1 MDDTAT
7 IRDFGCN
14 SHFKELGGNMDK
26 YRLKEVR
33 EDYNK
38 RNSDKGIEITQEDM
52 AKKCYTTKST
62 ISRMEKGETE
72 PTINTLI
79 KYAETFDVSID
90 YLLRYAD
97 AKNPEHRTVS
107 HELGLSD
114 KAIETLKYI
123 KKNAAFEDYDISALV
138 NAFIGSG
145 SATFDYFND
154 LFNIMSDE
162 YGFSKYNNETEKEK
176 MRNIFKLEQD
186 MNSRTMEYL
195 KFDVMPQL
203 EKVIKDCYETLEN
216 KKLHTHNSE
225 EAGK

>member
-1 MDDTAT
+1 M
-7 IRDFGCN
+7 
-14 SHFKELGGNMDK
+14 EK
-26 YRLKEVR
+26 YRLKEIR
-33 EDYNK
+33 ENYNK
-38 RNSDKGIEITQEDM
+38 LNSDKGIEITQEDM

-72 PTINTLI
+72 PTVNTLI

-90 YLLRYAD
+90 YLLRYTN

-145 SATFDYFND
+145 SATFDLFND

-162 YGFSKYNNETEKEK
+162 YGFSKYNDETEKEK
-176 MRNIFKLEQD
+176 MRNLLKLEQN
-186 MNSRTMEYL
+186 MNNRTMEYL

-216 KKLHTHNSE
+216 KKLHTHNPE